1 MSFVLHRDLEGE
13 ADFRGRLNVIGSF
26 PRSGSHW
33 LRRMLAELVAINN
46 GLPSPKFGKEMA
58 EVAGFHK
65 DFEDGE
71 WRKSTGPLIVATHQ
85 LTRYGIQHMRVY
97 LRRDFEEVY
106 RSTLKATHELDD
118 VWWYGGSREAC
129 YEKWC
134 KHQAQGVAHATL
146 VLDYN
151 VTKADPRAAVKAVCA
166 AIGLPYTKESL
177 DRAIAAGS
185 RENMLAEQS
194 EMENV
199 RFEVVNKEGATL

>member
-1 MSFVLHRDLEGE
+1 MSIILHRDLEGE
-13 ADFRGRLNVIGSF
+13 AEFRKRLSVIGSF

-46 GLPSPKFGKEMA
+46 GLPSPKFGKEMSG
-58 EVAGFHK
+58 VAGFHK

-71 WRKSTGPLIVATHQ
+71 WRKSTGPLIVATHL
-85 LTRYGIQHMRVY
+85 LTRYGIKNMQVY

-106 RSTLKATHELDD
+106 RSTLKATRELDD

-129 YEKWC
+129 YQKWC
-134 KHQAQGVAHATL
+134 DNQAQGVAQAKL

-151 VTKADPRAAVKAVCA
+151 VTKADPRAAVRAVCV
-166 AIGLPYTKESL
+166 AIELPYTEDSL

-199 RFEVVNKEGATL
+199 EFEIVNKEGATL